1 MYPRDRGTRT
11 LVRSSFAGK
20 ADIRK
25 RFFWQAKL
33 LQDRDFEVICCDWS
47 ALADDFRTLLVEGSL
62 EIGSLD
68 TFALVSP

>member
-1 MYPRDRGTRT
+1 

-33 LQDRDFEVICCDWS
+33 LQDRNFEVICCEWS
-47 ALADDFRTLLVEGSL
+47 ALADDFRTLLFQGSL
-62 EIGSLD
+62 EVQGLETIAVL
-68 TFALVSP
+68 P